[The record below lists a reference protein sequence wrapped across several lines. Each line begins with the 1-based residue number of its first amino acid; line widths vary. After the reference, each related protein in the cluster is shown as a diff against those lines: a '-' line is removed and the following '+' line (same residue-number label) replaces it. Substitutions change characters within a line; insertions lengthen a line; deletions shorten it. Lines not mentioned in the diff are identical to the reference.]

1 MGKPKSTGLI
11 HCVNAGLVVEKTLA
25 SPLADAFSQHLPA
38 WEPSA
43 TLYLLPKISDEVSQ
57 GHLRSRMSDGFSE
70 SRASL
75 LVKGFENTAP
85 AWLAQA

>member
-1 MGKPKSTGLI
+1 MGKTKSTELI
-11 HCVNAGLVVEKTLA
+11 HCVNAESVVEKTLA
-25 SPLADAFSQHLPA
+25 SALADAFLQHLPA

-57 GHLRSRMSDGFSE
+57 GHLRSRMGDGFSE

-75 LVKGFENTAP
+75 LVKGFESTAP